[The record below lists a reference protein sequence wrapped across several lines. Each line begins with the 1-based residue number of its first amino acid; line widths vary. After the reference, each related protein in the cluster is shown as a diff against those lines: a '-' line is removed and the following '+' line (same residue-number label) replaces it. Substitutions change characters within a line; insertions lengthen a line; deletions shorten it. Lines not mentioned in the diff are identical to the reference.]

1 MDWESIRQRKQ
12 AQLNKYNIHENVK
25 IVKNYYKAGD
35 KAILNNKAAYKEDF
49 PYNYSFEIP

>member
-1 MDWESIRQRKQ
+1 MDWESILQRKQ